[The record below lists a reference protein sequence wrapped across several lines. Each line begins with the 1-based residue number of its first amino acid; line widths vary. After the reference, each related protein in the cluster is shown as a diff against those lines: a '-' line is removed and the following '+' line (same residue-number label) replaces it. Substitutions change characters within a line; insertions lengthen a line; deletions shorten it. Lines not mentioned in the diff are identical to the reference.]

1 MVVIDVVGIEPLV
14 GLVFNSSS
22 LMLAVVTGLD
32 AELEAGTASLMCTRV
47 AAGVGIIIKLLLV
60 TSGSLVVM
68 IASSVDSAT
77 SSLVCTL
84 GRLLVVVNTRNT
96 LEATGCSVAIWSA
109 FEVPFVAGVGSKVV
123 DASISGLEEK
133 QKSHRYY
140 VHNSQQ
146 SVPALMCS
154 YCTLRGRIKGTAS
167 AVFRTVF
174 ERNCAVRRT
183 ARRGRPNLRFSK
195 VGELTSA

>member
-1 MVVIDVVGIEPLV
+1 MRDVVGIEPLGREA

-47 AAGVGIIIKLLLV
+47 TAGVGIIIKLLRRESGLLV
-60 TSGSLVVM
+60 TSSSLVVM

-77 SSLVCTL
+77 SSLMCTL

-96 LEATGCSVAIWSA
+96 LEATGCSVAMQ
-109 FEVPFVAGVGSKVV
+109 VV
-123 DASISGLEEK
+123 NASISGLEDSLEK
-133 QKSHRYY
+133 HKSHRYY

-146 SVPALMCS
+146 AH
-154 YCTLRGRIKGTAS
+154 
-167 AVFRTVF
+167 
-174 ERNCAVRRT
+174 
-183 ARRGRPNLRFSK
+183 NLTMWKHF
-195 VGELTSA
+195 TPI